1 MKTMPMMQSQRM
13 KSRKKEAEPDEPR
26 IREKG
31 MKTKAVL
38 PKKERVRPR
47 RSWLKDR
54 PNLSWILVMAT
65 VI

>member
-1 MKTMPMMQSQRM
+1 M